1 MYLLS
6 DNIPCSFDG
15 SFHYSWDY
23 AQQVHIPH
31 YSQEVGPVYFKTPRK
46 CNVFGMCCE
55 GSGKQVFY
63 LVDESDSIG
72 KGADSVVSMV
82 HHYLYWYGHGEIDGK
97 FHFDNAAGQN
107 KNNIVLWYG
116 LWRVLLGYHRSIEYS
131 TMIAGHTKFE
141 PDWHFGI
148 WKNRWRRVNAE
159 TLHDIA
165 DTVDQSS
172 KKGHNIAQLVNDGSK
187 PVTFYQWRTFLSQ
200 YFKPLKNITKY
211 HHFFISAEAPGIVNV
226 KILSDSPVV
235 SVSLLKMSPPREIIK
250 YRYNDFVI
258 ELMNKVDCCILIP
271 VVLRCFIFCAIYII
285 ILVTLPEKVNCSMKE
300 DMFNQLS

>member
-1 MYLLS
+1 MNVSSPTVHRVQKLLTAAYTYDYEPYYKPHK

-63 LVDESDSIG
+63 LVDESDSFG
-72 KGADSVVSMV
+72 KGADSIVSMV

-116 LWRVLLGYHRSIEYS
+116 LWRVLLGDYQIQNKSQQATS
-131 TMIAGHTKFE
+131 AV
-141 PDWHFGI
+141 WS
-148 WKNRWRRVNAE
+148 
-159 TLHDIA
+159 A
-165 DTVDQSS
+165 DNKS
-172 KKGHNIAQLVNDGSK
+172 
-187 PVTFYQWRTFLSQ
+187 
-200 YFKPLKNITKY
+200 
-211 HHFFISAEAPGIVNV
+211 
-226 KILSDSPVV
+226 VV
-235 SVSLLKMSPPREIIK
+235 
-250 YRYNDFVI
+250 
-258 ELMNKVDCCILIP
+258 
-271 VVLRCFIFCAIYII
+271 
-285 ILVTLPEKVNCSMKE
+285 
-300 DMFNQLS
+300 